1 MYLFD
6 RMREHTAGLGAGRER
21 EGDSPLSKEPNTGSI
36 PDPGII
42 TWAEGRC
49 LTSWT
54 TQALLHVEI

>member
-42 TWAEGRC
+42 T
-49 LTSWT
+49 
-54 TQALLHVEI
+54 